1 MSKKQRKIIDKLT
14 IKNKIKNLGVTATDI
29 WTETIN
35 LKTGLYFGERNKN
48 GKPHGGGSIEWENDQ
63 WKFIYIG
70 NFDNGQFSGDGILS
84 KESKKNRKIKYI
96 YGGKFLNDKI
106 KKGTC
111 SFMFE
116 DKIQAVFEGK
126 FKNNECH
133 GEGYLI
139 FEDNNKKIK
148 CNFVNGKPKNNIKI
162 KNFFI

>member
-14 IKNKIKNLGVTATDI
+14 IKN
-29 WTETIN
+29 
-35 LKTGLYFGERNKN
+35 
-48 GKPHGGGSIEWENDQ
+48 
-63 WKFIYIG
+63 
-70 NFDNGQFSGDGILS
+70 
-84 KESKKNRKIKYI
+84 
-96 YGGKFLNDKI
+96 KI

>member
-1 MSKKQRKIIDKLT
+1 
-14 IKNKIKNLGVTATDI
+14 
-29 WTETIN
+29 
-35 LKTGLYFGERNKN
+35 
-48 GKPHGGGSIEWENDQ
+48 
-63 WKFIYIG
+63 
-70 NFDNGQFSGDGILS
+70 
-84 KESKKNRKIKYI
+84 
-96 YGGKFLNDKI
+96 
-106 KKGTC
+106 
-111 SFMFE
+111 MFE